1 MGNMNFI
8 YICRVGENEELRY
21 SIRSVLNSFPEAN
34 IWVIG
39 GKPDW
44 YVGNYIYVDQNNSKY
59 NNAISNLNALCN
71 SELTPEEF
79 FLMNDD
85 FFILQKI
92 DKIDTLH
99 GGLLSEKISRYQKIA
114 RSSSYIRKL
123 FSTND
128 RLKKNNIQDP
138 LDYELHVPMHMEKQ
152 KLKKIIDQYPELLW
166 RSMYGNTFN
175 VGGNEYQDVKVYGS
189 HVIRSE
195 RKGIDYTKDIFLS
208 TDDIS
213 FKKIVLPEFQ
223 SIFSAK
229 SILEK

>member
-1 MGNMNFI
+1 MNFI
-8 YICRVGENEELRY
+8 YICRIGENEELRY
-21 SIRSVLNSFPEAN
+21 SIRSVLNSFPDAN
-34 IWVIG
+34 IWVVG

-44 YVGNYIYVDQNNSKY
+44 YTGNYIYVDQNNSKY
-59 NNAISNLNALCN
+59 NNAIANLNALCN
-71 SELTPEEF
+71 SDLTPEEF

-92 DKIDTLH
+92 DKINMLH
-99 GGLLSEKISRYQKIA
+99 GGFLSEKISRYQAIT

-128 RLKKNNIQDP
+128 RLKKNNIKEP
-138 LDYELHVPMHMEKQ
+138 LDYELHVPMQMEKG

-175 VGGNEYQDVKVYGS
+175 VGGTQSQDVKVYGS
-189 HVIRSE
+189 HVVRSE
-195 RKGIDYTKDIFLS
+195 KKGIDYQNDIFLS

-213 FKKIVLPEFQ
+213 FKNVVLPEFK
-223 SIFSAK
+223 SMFSTK
-229 SILEK
+229 SILEQ

>member
-1 MGNMNFI
+1 MNFI
-8 YICRVGENEELRY
+8 YICRIGENEELRY

-59 NNAISNLNALCN
+59 HNAISNLNALCN

-128 RLKKNNIQDP
+128 RLKKNNIPDP

-166 RSMYGNTFN
+166 RSMYGNTFS

-195 RKGIDYTKDIFLS
+195 RQEIDYTKDIFLS

-213 FKKIVLPEFQ
+213 FKKIVLPIFQ
-223 SIFSAK
+223 SMFSAK